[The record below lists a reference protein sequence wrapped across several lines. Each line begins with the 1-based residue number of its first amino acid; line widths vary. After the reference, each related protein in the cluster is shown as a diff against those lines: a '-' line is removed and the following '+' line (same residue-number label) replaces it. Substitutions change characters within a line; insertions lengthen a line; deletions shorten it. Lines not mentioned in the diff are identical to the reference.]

1 MPSISPSSRFTMRRL
16 RVGIKSN
23 LLFRFTTTIGRST
36 SRVSPGDSLL
46 EQLSFPFLQKAV
58 DFYDEFMEFLRVLV
72 GSLLAEFA
80 PAFFFFADHPAH
92 SQTFERTERT
102 LMA

>member
-58 DFYDEFMEFLRVLV
+58 DFYDEFMEFLRGTRWQLARGVRASVLFLCRSSS
-72 GSLLAEFA
+72 SLSNFREN
-80 PAFFFFADHPAH
+80 
-92 SQTFERTERT
+92 
-102 LMA
+102 